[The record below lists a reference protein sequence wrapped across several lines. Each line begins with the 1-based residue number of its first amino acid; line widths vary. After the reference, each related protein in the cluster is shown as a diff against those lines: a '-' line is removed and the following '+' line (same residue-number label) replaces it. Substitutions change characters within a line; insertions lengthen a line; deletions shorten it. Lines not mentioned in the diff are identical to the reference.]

1 MTCEQTVDI
10 GACTTSGTNTTAN
23 HTNYVVQYPKPYR
36 RTDGRWI
43 AVGSL
48 IGSLWGGYSNQKIV
62 EKAEKADDTWNKLTD
77 NFKDKGQWLFNEHAD
92 KLTAC
97 TDELHIMLCAIAKC
111 GYKPNYE
118 DIAIRVRAT
127 AMKQTELERI
137 KLCRVSHRYKTGV
150 SEDVYRSLALAETQA
165 VTSALTQAIETT
177 RREAFELNYKLL
189 SQITD
194 QIEGDLNDRLR
205 LGAQF
210 MDTAARSYRDLA
222 NSYRATAK
230 ESVGDIATIGALLGF
245 ILPMLMEWFKDPEDT
260 CGGEEG
266 GTGGTGGGGAGGG
279 GTGGGGTP

>member
-36 RTDGRWI
+36 RTDGKWV
-43 AVGSL
+43 ALGSL
-48 IGSLWGGYSNQKIV
+48 IGSLWGGYSNQDIV
-62 EKAEKADDTWNKLTD
+62 KKAETADSTWNALTD

-150 SEDVYRSLALAETQA
+150 AEDVYRSLALAETQA

-189 SQITD
+189 SQVTD

-245 ILPMLMEWFKDPEDT
+245 ILPMLLGWFKDPEDE
-260 CGGEEG
+260 CG
-266 GTGGTGGGGAGGG
+266 T
-279 GTGGGGTP
+279 TPTPTPTP

>member
-48 IGSLWGGYSNQKIV
+48 IGSLWGGYSNQDIV
-62 EKAEKADDTWNKLTD
+62 KKAEKADDTWNALTD
-77 NFKDKGQWLFNEHAD
+77 KFKDKGQWLFDEHAD

-137 KLCRVSHRYKTGV
+137 KLCRVSHRYKTGIA
-150 SEDVYRSLALAETQA
+150 EDVYRSLAMAEVQA
-165 VTSALTQAIETT
+165 TTSALTQAIETT

-245 ILPMLMEWFKDPEDT
+245 IVPMLLEWFKDPEDT

-266 GTGGTGGGGAGGG
+266 GTGGTGGGG
-279 GTGGGGTP
+279 TGGGGTP